1 MDGTTMRDPV
11 VIDASVV
18 FTLVLDEPK
27 APWVRGWLT
36 TLEQDGAALLAPA
49 HLWLEVVNALQRR
62 HRWSS
67 ARVLGALRAI
77 DGMGIATVTLDR
89 ATLLTTN
96 DLAERHRLSA
106 YDAGYLATAIACD
119 ARLATLDRA
128 LAAAAGAHLEPAF
141 ADDGP
146 RAVRERAAAYE
157 TPVTWPASPEA
168 AAYLATLRRRALL
181 IET

>member
-1 MDGTTMRDPV
+1 MRDPV

-18 FTLVLDEPK
+18 FTIVRNETK
-27 APWVRGWLT
+27 APWVREWIAA
-36 TLEQDGAALLAPA
+36 LEQDGAALLAPA

-62 HRWSS
+62 HGWDSGE
-67 ARVLGALRAI
+67 VLGALRVI
-77 DGMGIATVTLDR
+77 DEMGIAMVTPDR

-128 LAAAAGAHLEPAF
+128 LAAAAGVRLEPAF
-141 ADDGP
+141 ADDGESG
-146 RAVRERAAAYE
+146 VRERTPAYE
-157 TPVTWPASPEA
+157 SPVTWPASPDA

>member
-1 MDGTTMRDPV
+1 MRDPV

-18 FTLVLDEPK
+18 FTLVLREPK
-27 APWVRGWLT
+27 ASWVRGWMA

-62 HRWSS
+62 HRWDS
-67 ARVLGALRAI
+67 AEVLGALRAI

-128 LAAAAGAHLEPAF
+128 LAAAAGSRLEPAF
-141 ADDGP
+141 TADGP
-146 RAVRERAAAYE
+146 HAVGERAATYE
-157 TPVTWPASPEA
+157 SPVTWPSSPDA
-168 AAYLATLRRRALL
+168 ADYLATLRRRALL